1 MVCLA
6 SVLMEQKLNC
16 TPKGRVSEKLVQS
29 AGDYTMN
36 NNEQVPIVMEEV
48 TDPEALAKARAQRQR
63 FDRNSA
69 WLQAHVA
76 EIYTR
81 YRGKC
86 ICIAGEEGFVADTP
100 EEALT
105 LATTAHPEDD
115 GRFLRYIPR
124 HKVDRIYAH

>member
-1 MVCLA
+1 MD
-6 SVLMEQKLNC
+6 K
-16 TPKGRVSEKLVQS
+16 TP
-29 AGDYTMN
+29 
-36 NNEQVPIVMEEV
+36 PIVMEEV
-48 TDPEALAKARAQRQR
+48 THPEELAKARAQRQR

-86 ICIAGEEGFVADTP
+86 ICIAGEELFVADTP
-100 EEALT
+100 EEALA
-105 LATTAHPEDD
+105 LATAAHPEDD

-124 HKVDRIYAH
+124 EKLDHIYAH